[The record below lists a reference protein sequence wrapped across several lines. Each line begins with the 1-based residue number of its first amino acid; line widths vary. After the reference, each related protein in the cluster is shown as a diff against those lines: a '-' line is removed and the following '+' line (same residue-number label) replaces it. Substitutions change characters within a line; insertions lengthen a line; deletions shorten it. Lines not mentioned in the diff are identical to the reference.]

1 MPEQGSGYV
10 SAPYGQPH
18 VTSLQPFQNVG
29 YPKPGRLYPHPT
41 QLGGGGVVG
50 SVGGGV
56 VVPQS
61 HAVVVVELV
70 VVVVWPQAGGGNFRV
85 EQLVYVHCPFVE
97 PQNVGISQA
106 QAAVVVVLDVDEVE
120 DVELVDEVEEDDVE
134 LVDDV
139 ETLFRQT
146 QVVVP
151 EYVVEVDVLEVEVV
165 VVGPDVVV
173 VELVE
178 DVEVVALQPD
188 STDHV
193 FVVEFHTI
201 LQPARP
207 PHTP

>member
-1 MPEQGSGYV
+1 M
-10 SAPYGQPH
+10 
-18 VTSLQPFQNVG
+18 
-29 YPKPGRLYPHPT
+29 
-41 QLGGGGVVG
+41 
-50 SVGGGV
+50 
-56 VVPQS
+56 
-61 HAVVVVELV
+61 
-70 VVVVWPQAGGGNFRV
+70 
-85 EQLVYVHCPFVE
+85 YVHCPFVE

-106 QAAVVVVLDVDEVE
+106 QTAVVVVLEVD
-120 DVELVDEVEEDDVE
+120 DVELVEDVEEDDVE

-151 EYVVEVDVLEVEVV
+151 EYVVEVDVLEVDEVV
-165 VVGPDVVV
+165 VRPTVVV

-207 PHTP
+207 PHFP